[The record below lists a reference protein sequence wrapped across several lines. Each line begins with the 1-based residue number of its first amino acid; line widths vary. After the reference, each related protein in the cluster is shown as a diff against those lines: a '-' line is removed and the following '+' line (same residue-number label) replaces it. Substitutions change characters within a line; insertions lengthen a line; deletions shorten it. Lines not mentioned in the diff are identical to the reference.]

1 VADAGA
7 AIHVSRQVDVTVRV
21 DNLFDRQYESAFGYP
36 APRRAF
42 TVGVRLAAGR

>member
-1 VADAGA
+1 VADLGA
-7 AIHVSRQVDVTVRV
+7 ALHVTSKLDVTVRI
-21 DNLFDRQYESAFGYP
+21 DNLFDRQYETVLGYP